1 LPARRGGRAEVT
13 LVAGP
18 VHLPTPRGV
27 RASTCSRRADAG
39 AVSPAR
45 QLLFIATGGGGR
57 LAPGQYSRPE
67 DQEGRLGRSAGTGFV
82 ENPDILAAVAQSPR
96 PERACTAWA
105 LPPKA
110 TICWQHASAKRLRKD
125 VPLLVGNI
133 GPATFGRTTTRCC
146 WSTPRATAS
155 CRARPRRA
163 GAQLVDELAR
173 RLAAAPGAERVPPL
187 LTCLKIAHHTS
198 NYDGP
203 RGGDY
208 VRYVDS
214 CCVPVRCTAVPSM
227 G

>member
-1 LPARRGGRAEVT
+1 
-13 LVAGP
+13 VAGP

-27 RASTCSRRADAG
+27 TAHHVQSAQQMLAAVQSRSDPRMFHRHRR
-39 AVSPAR
+39 S
-45 QLLFIATGGGGR
+45 GR
-57 LAPGQYSRPE
+57 LASGQYGRPE
-67 DQEGRLGRSAGTGFV
+67 DQERRLGRSAGTGFV
-82 ENPDILAAVAQSPR
+82 ENPDILATVAQSARPGAVPVLRGLCGRKPR
-96 PERACTAWA
+96 SAAAR
-105 LPPKA
+105 
-110 TICWQHASAKRLRKD
+110 HAKRLRKD

-133 GPATFGRTTTRCC
+133 GPATFGRTTTPCC
-146 WSTPRATAS
+146 WWMPGHRELPRAPKTS
-155 CRARPRRA
+155 W
-163 GAQLVDELAR
+163 GNWSEMAR